1 VQELRVCPVL
11 LWFPGRSVGISEV
24 DTGVASKMLQ
34 RAVNGHP
41 HTLME
46 S

>member
-1 VQELRVCPVL
+1 MQELRVCPVL
-11 LWFPGRSVGISEV
+11 LWLPGRSVGISEV

>member
-1 VQELRVCPVL
+1 MQELRVCPVL
-11 LWFPGRSVGISEV
+11 LWFPGRSVGTFEF